1 MKRVLTFLL
10 LFSACFFV
18 FSLNSFA
25 ATTTQSRNVYGI
37 NRIYITNNT
46 LRISGWAYRTFTNF
60 CNTNNPTFGNY
71 NMKNGNGEYL
81 VDENGNNKVASKCS
95 EKGFESVVYKIAA
108 VPKNGGNKVY
118 AKSTN
123 GEGNLRR
130 NGTSATCV
138 NYFKPSTL
146 LGDKGASVHCDGKI
160 ALFGDFPNEPINY
173 ERRNYIVNEDT
184 NGYYE
189 GNYFYDDIGFAGILN
204 LEELDD
210 DVEYTLYLEMTVNGK
225 TYSFTIAAPGIAVS
239 LEGLTVKSKTS
250 SKLEINNSNLNLVLN
265 YSPDVGVINQDS
277 GGVYRFIDKNG
288 IQQYTKN
295 MGGGYFRP
303 NFSYVISD
311 ILEFSNIELANSG
324 NLARL
329 GGFDLY
335 NLKTKSTF
343 KNNYIS
349 PGTDS
354 DEYYAMSTWV
364 SFNGVLSLLKSKPS
378 TEKCGGTDEGSTAR
392 IMYCHSSS
400 TPSDYDQC
408 CGVCGGTLYGSIARE
423 NYCAMNPTDSVCC
436 RTVGLCPAESV
447 DDLDPADHIYY
458 TYWDTS
464 VTSENKFTSAY
475 KNGTSNVK
483 NYPKYCSGTDSTSTM
498 ITTDDMLQQYNN
510 AFCYQKGSFS
520 TTSPNQSDYILT
532 YSGGAYSLNVNYN
545 TDLVCVSL
553 ANRRVTNVKYY
564 DEDCNYKGEAPNDGE
579 VHFKD
584 DGYTWNSTIDSDEE
598 TYTYWGT
605 CTQSV
610 SCPSQ
615 ATNCPSTVQVPCQQT
630 VTFRSGIT
638 YTHTENLD
646 YNRNGRFAISSL
658 EEKLKIIPTL
668 YLKDSTTNQVTAK
681 FDSDSAITKSDT
693 VATYTND
700 NSSSMME
707 YIEERKLKD
716 STFSDPLA
724 GATKSTFVQKVV
736 LKRYI
741 DNYASGVRSFGS
753 ASYSCRSNSLGYQCS
768 GETAYNNFV
777 DECSRKGET
786 FEKKL
791 RYSLGYYYGD
801 LNLNYE
807 NVSESSSSSKCGKL
821 TCTSR
826 YKYTC
831 KYKIWYE
838 GEVTKTMYVTIEDSY
853 KEENMNLVANYT
865 LSSDSVPASIKERF
879 EITNEKY
886 VSQVNLS
893 DYYQITMGS
902 TDYDKDKN
910 SGKYFGIAET
920 WNMDKA
926 LCALDLTDHDCDP
939 AESTCACKYNGA
951 SLEKGVYY
959 SECLDF
965 RVVSTTSLF
974 PGKGNYKCEN
984 PLRLCRQ
991 PGRNWSKYLETG
1003 LLSSDNIDY
1012 VKDKPM
1018 YHIVLTP
1025 SAMNNIINNNKDYYT
1040 NIDLTGYNPSKCTY
1054 AGDSRCSYDY
1064 WSTMLNRL
1072 DSSVFTRNYD
1082 IINLRYRQLKALGA
1096 NEYKTSKVSSSGGE

>member
-1 MKRVLTFLL
+1 MKRFLTFLL
-10 LFSACFFV
+10 LCSICFLV
-18 FSLNSFA
+18 SPLNSFA
-25 ATTTQSRNVYGI
+25 ATTKSRNVYGI
-37 NRIYITNNT
+37 NRIYITDDT

-60 CNTNNPTFGNY
+60 CNVENQTYGNY
-71 NMKNGNGEYL
+71 NMKDSSGNYL
-81 VDENGNNKVASKCS
+81 TDDDTKKSISSKCS
-95 EKGFESVVYKIAA
+95 GKKYGSVVYKVVAI
-108 VPKNGGNKVY
+108 PKYGGKKIY
-118 AKSTN
+118 AKGTNDST
-123 GEGNLRR
+123 NLRR
-130 NGTSATCV
+130 LGTSATCV
-138 NYFKPSTL
+138 NYYKPSTL
-146 LGDKGASVHCDGKI
+146 LNNSGASVHCDGKV
-160 ALFGDFPNEPINY
+160 ALFGDFPSEPIDY
-173 ERRNYIVNEDT
+173 ERRNYNVDQDV

-189 GNYFYDDIGFAGILN
+189 GNYFYDDIGFSGSLDLKE
-204 LEELDD
+204 LEDNM
-210 DVEYTLYLEMTVNGK
+210 EYKLYLEMTVDGK
-225 TYSFTIAAPGIAVS
+225 TYSFSIAAPGLVVS
-239 LEGLTVKSKTS
+239 LEGVTLKSKTA
-250 SKLEINNSNLNLVLN
+250 SKIEVKNTNLDFVLN
-265 YSPDVGVINQDS
+265 YSLKFGVINQDS
-277 GGVYRFIDKNG
+277 GNVYRFLNKDG
-288 IQQYTKN
+288 FQQYTKSK
-295 MGGGYFRP
+295 GGGYFKP
-303 NFSYVISD
+303 SEQYD
-311 ILEFSNIELANSG
+311 ILDIVEFQNIELSNGG

-335 NLKTKSTF
+335 NLSTTSAF
-343 KNNYIS
+343 SNGYIL
-349 PGTDS
+349 PGDDS
-354 DEYYAMSTWV
+354 DKYYAMSTWV
-364 SFNGVLSLLKSKPS
+364 SFTGALTLLKTAPK
-378 TEKCGGTDEGSTAR
+378 TDDCGGTDEGSTSR
-392 IMYCHSSS
+392 IMYCHLS
-400 TPSDYDQC
+400 PKPNDYDKC
-408 CGVCGGTLYGSIARE
+408 CGLCGGTLEGTLARE
-423 NYCAMNPTDSVCC
+423 NYCAMNPTDSTCC
-436 RTVGLCPAESV
+436 RTVGLCPAEST

-464 VTSENKFTSAY
+464 VTFENKFTSAY

-483 NYPKYCSGTDSTSTM
+483 NYPKYCSGVDSTSTM

-520 TTSPNQSDYILT
+520 TTSPNQADYILT

-564 DEDCNYKGEAPNDGE
+564 DENCNYKGQASNDGE

-584 DGYTWNSTIDSDEE
+584 DGYTWNSTIDSNEE

-605 CTQSV
+605 CTQSNN
-610 SCPSQ
+610 CPSQ

-630 VTFRSGIT
+630 VTFKSGIKYT
-638 YTHTENLD
+638 YTENLD
-646 YNRNGRFAISSL
+646 YNRNGKFAISSL
-658 EEKLKIIPTL
+658 EEKLKIVPTL
-668 YLKDSTTNQVTAK
+668 YLKDSTTNQVTTK
-681 FDSDSAITKSDT
+681 FNTETKVTKNDT
-693 VATYTND
+693 VSTYANN
-700 NSSSMME
+700 NSSLMMQ
-707 YIEERKLKD
+707 YINDRKTLD
-716 STFSDPLA
+716 PDFSDPLS
-724 GATKSTFVQKVV
+724 GSTKSTFVQKVV

-753 ASYSCRSNSLGYQCS
+753 ASYSCRSTSLGDQCS
-768 GETAYNNFV
+768 GETAYDNFV
-777 DECSRKGET
+777 DNCAKKADS
-786 FEKKL
+786 FDKKL
-791 RYSLGYYYGD
+791 RYQSGHYYGD
-801 LNLNYE
+801 LNLYYE
-807 NVSESSSSSKCGKL
+807 NVSESKTTSRCGKI
-821 TCTSR
+821 TCTTR
-826 YKYTC
+826 YTYTC
-831 KYKIWYE
+831 KYKVWYE

-865 LSSDSVPASIKERF
+865 LSSDSVPDSIKERF
-879 EITNEKY
+879 EDTNEKY

-902 TDYDKDKN
+902 NDYDKDKN

-939 AESTCACKYNGA
+939 SESTCACKYNGA

-965 RVVSTTSLF
+965 RVVSTNSLF

-1003 LLSSDNIDY
+1003 LLSSNNIDY

-1025 SAMNNIINNNKDYYT
+1025 SVMNNIINNNKDYYT

-1064 WSTMLNRL
+1064 WSTMLNGL